1 MTVPEVRRQPLQAR
15 SRARY
20 EQICDASLQL
30 LRDGGIGACTMA
42 AVAVQAQLKPTSLY
56 RYFPNVDSLLY
67 AVASR
72 QLDEIHVWLSAHL
85 SGVEGAEQVVEA
97 TIQALNAYEQLYRSD
112 PAMRAIWA
120 GSLASP
126 VLIELNIEDSR
137 RNGALIAERINS
149 VRETPV
155 PPERAF
161 LFTHLIGAA
170 VLLLLQLPSDEA
182 DVVRAELHRL
192 VLQMVF
198 D

>member
-1 MTVPEVRRQPLQAR
+1 LPDIVLLMTVPEVRRQPLQAR

-30 LRDGGIGACTMA
+30 L
-42 AVAVQAQLKPTSLY
+42 
-56 RYFPNVDSLLY
+56 Y

-72 QLDEIHVWLSAHL
+72 QLDEIHAWLSAHL

-97 TIQALNAYEQLYRSD
+97 TIQALNAYEALYRSD

-137 RNGALIAERINS
+137 RNGALIAERVNS